1 LALSEIDRSLLER
14 CLSRQSGAWNE
25 FVDRFMGLVVH
36 VINHAAQARSL
47 EVTAQ
52 DQEDL
57 TAEVLLEII
66 ANDFAALRQFRG
78 QSSLATYL
86 TVIARRVVVRE
97 LLKRF
102 GRGRRAAGDA
112 DVANLSDQSREMQD
126 VLSDREQVERL
137 LEELEGA
144 EADAVRLY
152 HLEGKSYYEIS
163 MATGMPENSIG
174 PLLSRARDKLRRSV
188 AENT

>member
-1 LALSEIDRSLLER
+1 
-14 CLSRQSGAWNE
+14 
-25 FVDRFMGLVVH
+25 MGLVVH
-36 VINHAAQARSL
+36 VINHATQSRSL
-47 EVTAQ
+47 DVTAQ

-57 TAEVLLEII
+57 AAEVLLEII

-102 GRGRRAAGDA
+102 GRSGRTVGDA
-112 DVANLSDQSREMQD
+112 DVAGVSDNSREMQD

-137 LEELEGA
+137 LQELDGA

-163 MATGMPENSIG
+163 MAVGMPENSIG

-188 AENT
+188 AENA